1 MSDFW
6 EGYVPEPTK
15 PAPITKDELT
25 EPLGCVVVRPL
36 LANSTTPPAAQED
49 IQRLSA
55 LVRAQQITIDKLEQA
70 RSAPVQEPV
79 AIVDEDGV
87 IVVCNYK
94 YKPGDKLYTTPP
106 GAPVQEPVAFNA
118 GVPPLYPEMKDGE
131 TISVEYTTPPAAQRP
146 VAEPHKW
153 VGLTPREIYNLWE
166 DSGVPFVD
174 WDSFASIT
182 RAIEA
187 KLKEKNGWYRQH
199 VIDGSPCWCE
209 PETSYTDP
217 ETGASVVVHKEPQ

>member
-1 MSDFW
+1 MLH
-6 EGYVPEPTK
+6 K
-15 PAPITKDELT
+15 AL
-25 EPLGCVVVRPL
+25 
-36 LANSTTPPAAQED
+36 ED
-49 IQRLSA
+49 AKRNE
-55 LVRAQQITIDKLEQA
+55 RHNTIAETHYWLHQYKMIAEQA
-70 RSAPVQEPV
+70 LA
-79 AIVDEDGV
+79 A
-87 IVVCNYK
+87 
-94 YKPGDKLYTTPP
+94 L
-106 GAPVQEPVAFNA
+106 VQEPVAFNA

-187 KLKEKNGWYRQH
+187 KLKEKN
-199 VIDGSPCWCE
+199 
-209 PETSYTDP
+209 T
-217 ETGASVVVHKEPQ
+217 